1 MKCILVFKK
10 HVKNNLLPI
19 KKYIAFEATTV
30 VILVHKSPIRVEH
43 NTPKNS
49 VQGCVIV
56 VSSEHSNS
64 RFFIGTLEKKENYN
78 PTDKIFSFTITA
90 IMIMIKFKRSRF
102 YSSVQM
108 TDIVGIFTIR

>member
-1 MKCILVFKK
+1 M
-10 HVKNNLLPI
+10 
-19 KKYIAFEATTV
+19 
-30 VILVHKSPIRVEH
+30 VHKSPIRVEH

-56 VSSEHSNS
+56 VSPEHSNS
-64 RFFIGTLEKKENYN
+64 RFFIGTLEKTENYN